1 MREKQRGANQVF
13 TSRHPVNVDCCRTL
27 QRLWKTA
34 RKTNR
39 ERKKTGAKKHRL
51 CEYLPYQ
58 IATGALMPG
67 CGS

>member
-1 MREKQRGANQVF
+1 
-13 TSRHPVNVDCCRTL
+13 L

-34 RKTNR
+34 RKTNG

-51 CEYLPYQ
+51 CKYLPYQ